1 MNVLVTGATGFI
13 GAKLIDSLA
22 SSGDYKIF
30 ALVRSQN
37 DKRFKEN
44 VDYLQGD
51 LMQISDWQDALKDID
66 VVVHLAG
73 RAHIMSDR
81 SGNPLEEFRKL
92 NTAATIKLANLSLSY
107 GVKRFIYLSTIKVL
121 GEFTEGKSV
130 FSIDSKFNPTD
141 PYAVSKYEAEVG
153 LKELAKNHGL
163 ETVIIR
169 PPLVYGAGVK
179 GNFKRLLDIVKLPI
193 PLPFGAVC
201 NSRSMIS
208 VENLIDL
215 IKTCLLHPNAA
226 NSTFLVSDDH
236 KLSTPDLISLIAKT
250 GGYNIKFIKV
260 PLILLKSLFFCT
272 LKISLYD
279 RLCKSMIVDC
289 EHTKREL
296 GWKPTHP
303 IEDSIKD
310 CWLDYYK

>member
-1 MNVLVTGATGFI
+1 MNILVTGATGFI

-37 DKRFKEN
+37 YKRSKEN

-51 LMQISDWQDALKDID
+51 LMRISDWQDALKDKD

-73 RAHIMSDR
+73 RAHIMNDR

-92 NTAATIKLANLSLSY
+92 NTAATIKLANLSISY

-121 GEFTEGKSV
+121 GEFTEGESV

-153 LKELAKNHGL
+153 LKELAENQGL

-179 GNFKRLLDIVKLPI
+179 GNFKRLLGIVKWPI

-208 VENLIDL
+208 VENLTDL

-236 KLSTPDLISLIAKT
+236 NLSTPDLISLIAKT

-310 CWLDYYK
+310 CWNDYYK